1 MLLLAA
7 AVFINYFDRGNL
19 ATTAPLLQ
27 RELGLSSTQM
37 GVLFS
42 AFFWAYAPL
51 QPVAGYLAQRY
62 DIRIVLGSGLALWAA
77 ATMLSGFAAGFWSL
91 LGLRML
97 VGLGESISYPCN
109 AKFLSQHA
117 PVHERGR
124 ANGFIAVGQA
134 LGPTC
139 GTLIAGFV
147 MARYGWRPTF
157 VLFGMLSLLW
167 LWPWLRATS
176 NGETRSSVMQKDV
189 IPYRLLLRERSVWGT
204 SLGHFCGNYAFYFA
218 LSWLP
223 SYLVNVE
230 HQSAQRMA
238 ITGAAVYACQAVSAP
253 ATGWFCDWLILRGH
267 PASLVLKSAINLG
280 LAGVALSMVICG
292 YVHGDTA
299 VGWLLFAGVCFGV
312 QSAPL
317 GSITQTLGGPRAAA
331 QWMGV
336 QNLIAN
342 LAGVLA
348 PVITGF
354 IVDRSGHFVLAFLLA
369 GGITLVGILG
379 MGVVVRRVRPLEW
392 SAA

>member
-19 ATTAPLLQ
+19 ATTAPLLRQ
-27 RELGLSSTQM
+27 ELGLSNTQM

-62 DIRIVLGSGLALWAA
+62 DIRYVLGCGLALWAA
-77 ATMLSGFAAGFWSL
+77 ATTLSGVATGFWTL
-91 LGLRML
+91 LALRML
-97 VGLGESISYPCN
+97 VGIGESISYPCN

-117 PVHERGR
+117 RVHERGR

-139 GTLIAGFV
+139 GTLIAGLV

-157 VLFGMLSLLW
+157 VLFGLLSLLW

-176 NGETRSSVMQKDV
+176 NGETRSNVLQRDV
-189 IPYRLLLRERSVWGT
+189 IPYRLLLAERSVWGT
-204 SLGHFCGNYAFYFA
+204 SIGHFCGNYAFYFA

-223 SYLVNVE
+223 TYLINVE
-230 HQSAQRMA
+230 HQSVERMA
-238 ITGAAVYACQAVSAP
+238 VTGAAVYACQALSAP
-253 ATGWFCDWLILRGH
+253 ATGWLCDRLIARGY
-267 PASLVLKSAINLG
+267 PASLVLKTAINLG
-280 LAGVALSMVICG
+280 LAGVALSMVVCG
-292 YVHGDTA
+292 FVHGDAA
-299 VGWLLFAGVCFGV
+299 VGWLLFAGVCFGL

-317 GSITQTLGGPRAAA
+317 GSITQTLGGARAAA
-331 QWMGV
+331 QWMGI

-348 PVITGF
+348 PVLTGL
-354 IVDRSGHFVLAFLLA
+354 IVDRSGHFLLAFLVA
-369 GGITLVGILG
+369 GAITLIGVVG
-379 MGVVVRRVRPLEW
+379 MGIVVRRVQPLNW
-392 SAA
+392 PDA